1 MAVPNDREKAGVGF
15 SPHRPSSG
23 LQPRAAT
30 PPIDDMLAGMAGEL
44 FVSESLVIR
53 LGTHAQQPVH
63 WLVWSAQEQEIIA
76 SGILASADALGEL
89 QARAGGRPVV
99 TLVPGSDLIFRR
111 VSLPGKYS
119 RQSAAALP
127 YLLEEQIASDVDE
140 LHLVVLAHQGRD
152 VDLMAV
158 DKEKMQTWL
167 GWLQQAGLKTL
178 QLLPDVLALPLAAE
192 GWSALQLGE
201 EWLVRQGPH
210 QGIVAEESLL
220 AMLLAAQPEPVIL
233 NSHTP
238 IPAMAAGNW
247 RGADPELPMLLLAKG
262 ALTSQANLLQGLYR
276 PQTEY
281 ARYWLQ
287 WRKVAVLAGILLL
300 VTLVQRGV
308 HLHQLAEQDK
318 ALKAEIRQ
326 VYTRIFPGETR
337 IVNVRSQ
344 MTQHLKNL
352 GQAPQ
357 DGVLLLLTELAPV
370 FAEVP
375 GLKPEV
381 MRFDAAR
388 GELRLQVT
396 APGFTEIERFRE
408 LAGKRFEVQQ
418 GEVRSTEGKV
428 EGALVL
434 KGRSS

>member
-1 MAVPNDREKAGVGF
+1 M
-15 SPHRPSSG
+15 
-23 LQPRAAT
+23 
-30 PPIDDMLAGMAGEL
+30 
-44 FVSESLVIR
+44 SESLVIR
-53 LGTHAQQPVH
+53 LGTNAQQPVE
-63 WLVWSAQEQEIIA
+63 WLVWSAKEEEIIA
-76 SGILASADALGEL
+76 SGTLASAHALGEL
-89 QARAGGRPVV
+89 RERAGGRPVV

-119 RQSAAALP
+119 RQAAAALP

-140 LHLVVLAHQGRD
+140 LHLVVLGHEGHD

-167 GWLQQAGLKTL
+167 GWLEAVGLKSQ
-178 QLLPDVLALPLAAE
+178 QLLPDVLALPQAAD
-192 GWSALQLGE
+192 GWSALQLGK
-201 EWLVRQGPH
+201 EWLLRQGPC
-210 QGIVAEESLL
+210 QGIVADEPLL
-220 AMLLAAQPEPVIL
+220 AMLLAVEAEPVTIH
-233 NSHTP
+233 SHTP
-238 IPAMAAGNW
+238 VPPIPTTNW
-247 RGADPELPMLLLAKG
+247 QAADPELPMLLLAKG
-262 ALTSQANLLQGLYR
+262 ALNCQANLLQGPYR

-281 ARYWLQ
+281 SRYWLQ
-287 WRKVAVLAGILLL
+287 WRKVAVVAGLLLL
-300 VTLVQRGV
+300 VALTQRGV
-308 HLHQLAEQDK
+308 HLYQLAEQDK

-344 MTQHLKNL
+344 MAQHLKLL
-352 GQAPQ
+352 GQTPQ
-357 DGVLLLLTELAPV
+357 DGVLLLLTELAPT

-375 GLKPEV
+375 GLKPQV
-381 MRFDAAR
+381 LRFDAAR

-434 KGRSS
+434 KGKSS

>member
-1 MAVPNDREKAGVGF
+1 M
-15 SPHRPSSG
+15 
-23 LQPRAAT
+23 
-30 PPIDDMLAGMAGEL
+30 
-44 FVSESLVIR
+44 SESLVIR
-53 LGTHAQQPVH
+53 LGTNAQQPVE
-63 WLVWSAQEQEIIA
+63 WLVWSAKEEEIIA
-76 SGILASADALGEL
+76 SGTLASAHALGEL
-89 QARAGGRPVV
+89 RERAGGRPVV

-119 RQSAAALP
+119 RQAAAALP

-140 LHLVVLAHQGRD
+140 LHLVVLAHEGHD

-167 GWLQQAGLKTL
+167 GWLEAAGLKSQ
-178 QLLPDVLALPLAAE
+178 QLLPDVLALPQAAD
-192 GWSALQLGE
+192 GWSALQLGK
-201 EWLVRQGPH
+201 EWLLRQGPC
-210 QGIVAEESLL
+210 QGIVADEPLL
-220 AMLLAAQPEPVIL
+220 AMLLAVEAEPVTIH
-233 NSHTP
+233 SHTP
-238 IPAMAAGNW
+238 VPPIPTANW
-247 RGADPELPMLLLAKG
+247 QAADPELPMLLLAKG
-262 ALTSQANLLQGLYR
+262 ALNCQANLLQGPYR

-281 ARYWLQ
+281 SRYWLQ
-287 WRKVAVLAGILLL
+287 WRKVAVVAGLLLL
-300 VTLVQRGV
+300 VALTQRGV
-308 HLHQLAEQDK
+308 HLYQLAEQDK
-318 ALKAEIRQ
+318 VLKAEIRQ

-344 MTQHLKNL
+344 MAQHLKLL
-352 GQAPQ
+352 GQTPQ
-357 DGVLLLLTELAPV
+357 DGVLLLLTELAPT

-375 GLKPEV
+375 GLKPQV
-381 MRFDAAR
+381 LRFDAAR

-434 KGRSS
+434 KGKSS

>member
-1 MAVPNDREKAGVGF
+1 M
-15 SPHRPSSG
+15 
-23 LQPRAAT
+23 
-30 PPIDDMLAGMAGEL
+30 
-44 FVSESLVIR
+44 SESLVIR
-53 LGTHAQQPVH
+53 LGTNAQQPVE
-63 WLVWSAQEQEIIA
+63 WLVWSAKEEEIIA
-76 SGILASADALGEL
+76 SGTLASAHALGEL
-89 QARAGGRPVV
+89 RERAGGRPVV

-119 RQSAAALP
+119 RQAAAALP

-140 LHLVVLAHQGRD
+140 LHLVVLGHEGHD

-167 GWLQQAGLKTL
+167 GWLEAAGLKSQ
-178 QLLPDVLALPLAAE
+178 QLLPDVLALPQAAD
-192 GWSALQLGE
+192 GWSALQLGK
-201 EWLVRQGPH
+201 EWLLRQGPC
-210 QGIVAEESLL
+210 QGIVADEPLL
-220 AMLLAAQPEPVIL
+220 AMLLEVEAEPVTIH
-233 NSHTP
+233 SHTSVPP
-238 IPAMAAGNW
+238 IPTANW
-247 RGADPELPMLLLAKG
+247 QAADPELPMLLLAKG
-262 ALTSQANLLQGLYR
+262 ALNCQANLLQGPYR

-281 ARYWLQ
+281 SRYWLQ
-287 WRKVAVLAGILLL
+287 WRKVAVVAGLLLL
-300 VTLVQRGV
+300 VALTQRGV
-308 HLHQLAEQDK
+308 HLYQLAEQDK

-344 MTQHLKNL
+344 MAQHLKLL
-352 GQAPQ
+352 GQTPQ
-357 DGVLLLLTELAPV
+357 DGVLLLLTELAPT

-375 GLKPEV
+375 GLKPQV
-381 MRFDAAR
+381 LRFDAAR

-434 KGRSS
+434 KGKSS

>member
-1 MAVPNDREKAGVGF
+1 
-15 SPHRPSSG
+15 
-23 LQPRAAT
+23 
-30 PPIDDMLAGMAGEL
+30 MAGETL
-44 FVSESLVIR
+44 VSESLVIR
-53 LGTHAQQPVH
+53 LGTNAQQPVH

-76 SGILASADALGEL
+76 SGILASAHALGEL
-89 QARAGGRPVV
+89 QERAGGRPVV

-111 VSLPGKYS
+111 VNLPGKYS

-127 YLLEEQIASDVDE
+127 YLLEEQIASDVDD
-140 LHLVVLAHQGRD
+140 LHLVVLGHQGRE

-158 DKEKMQTWL
+158 DKGKMHSWL
-167 GWLQQAGLKTL
+167 GWLEQAGLKTL
-178 QLLPDVLALPLAAE
+178 HLLPDVLALPLAAD

-201 EWLVRQGPH
+201 EWLVRQGPR

-220 AMLLAAQPEPVIL
+220 AMLLAAQTEPVTL
-233 NSHTP
+233 HCHTP

-247 RGADPELPMLLLAKG
+247 QGADPELPMLLLAKG
-262 ALTSQANLLQGLYR
+262 ALTCQANLLQGPYR

-281 ARYWLQ
+281 ARYWLH
-287 WRKVAVLAGILLL
+287 WRKVAVLAGVLLL
-300 VTLVQRGV
+300 VALVQRGV

-344 MTQHLKNL
+344 MTQHLQQL

-381 MRFDAAR
+381 LRFDAAR

>member
-1 MAVPNDREKAGVGF
+1 
-15 SPHRPSSG
+15 
-23 LQPRAAT
+23 
-30 PPIDDMLAGMAGEL
+30 MAGEI

-53 LGTHAQQPVH
+53 LGTNAQQPVE
-63 WLVWSAQEQEIIA
+63 WLVWSAKEEEIIA
-76 SGILASADALGEL
+76 SGTLASAHALGEL
-89 QARAGGRPVV
+89 RERAGGRPVV

-119 RQSAAALP
+119 RQAAAALP

-140 LHLVVLAHQGRD
+140 LHLVVLAHEGHD

-167 GWLQQAGLKTL
+167 GWLEAAGLKSQ
-178 QLLPDVLALPLAAE
+178 QLLPDVLALPQAAD
-192 GWSALQLGE
+192 GWSALQLGK
-201 EWLVRQGPH
+201 EWLLRQGPC
-210 QGIVAEESLL
+210 QGIVADEPLL
-220 AMLLAAQPEPVIL
+220 AMLLAVEAEPVTIH
-233 NSHTP
+233 SHTP
-238 IPAMAAGNW
+238 VPPIPTANW
-247 RGADPELPMLLLAKG
+247 QAADPELPMLLLAKG
-262 ALTSQANLLQGLYR
+262 ALNCQANLLQGPYR

-281 ARYWLQ
+281 SRYWLQ
-287 WRKVAVLAGILLL
+287 WRKVAVVAGLLLL
-300 VTLVQRGV
+300 VALTQRGV
-308 HLHQLAEQDK
+308 HLYQLAEQDK
-318 ALKAEIRQ
+318 VLKAEIRQ

-344 MTQHLKNL
+344 MAQHLKLL
-352 GQAPQ
+352 GQTPQ
-357 DGVLLLLTELAPV
+357 DGVLLLLTELAPT

-375 GLKPEV
+375 GLKPQV
-381 MRFDAAR
+381 LRFDAAR

-434 KGRSS
+434 KGKSS

>member
-1 MAVPNDREKAGVGF
+1 M
-15 SPHRPSSG
+15 
-23 LQPRAAT
+23 
-30 PPIDDMLAGMAGEL
+30 
-44 FVSESLVIR
+44 SESLVIR
-53 LGTHAQQPVH
+53 LGTNAQQPVE
-63 WLVWSAQEQEIIA
+63 WLVWSAKEEEIIA
-76 SGILASADALGEL
+76 SGTLASAHALGEL
-89 QARAGGRPVV
+89 RERAGGRPVV

-119 RQSAAALP
+119 RQAAAALP

-140 LHLVVLAHQGRD
+140 LHLVVLAHEGHD

-167 GWLQQAGLKTL
+167 GWLEAAGLKSQ
-178 QLLPDVLALPLAAE
+178 QLLPDVLALPQAAD
-192 GWSALQLGE
+192 GWSALQLGK
-201 EWLVRQGPH
+201 EWLLRQGPC
-210 QGIVAEESLL
+210 QGIVADEPLL
-220 AMLLAAQPEPVIL
+220 AMLLAVEAEPVTIH
-233 NSHTP
+233 SHTP
-238 IPAMAAGNW
+238 VPPIPNANW
-247 RGADPELPMLLLAKG
+247 QAADPELPMLLLAKG
-262 ALTSQANLLQGLYR
+262 ALNCQANLLQGPYR

-281 ARYWLQ
+281 SRYWLQ
-287 WRKVAVLAGILLL
+287 WRKVAVVAGLLLL
-300 VTLVQRGV
+300 VALTQRGV
-308 HLHQLAEQDK
+308 HLYQLAEQDK
-318 ALKAEIRQ
+318 VLKAEIRQ

-344 MTQHLKNL
+344 MAQHLKLL
-352 GQAPQ
+352 GQTPQ
-357 DGVLLLLTELAPV
+357 DGVLLLLTELAPT

-375 GLKPEV
+375 GLKPQV
-381 MRFDAAR
+381 LRFDAAR

-434 KGRSS
+434 KGKSS

>member
-1 MAVPNDREKAGVGF
+1 
-15 SPHRPSSG
+15 
-23 LQPRAAT
+23 
-30 PPIDDMLAGMAGEL
+30 
-44 FVSESLVIR
+44 VSESLVIR
-53 LGTHAQQPVH
+53 LGTNAQQPVE
-63 WLVWSAQEQEIIA
+63 WLVWSAKEEEIIA
-76 SGILASADALGEL
+76 SGTLASAHALGEL
-89 QARAGGRPVV
+89 RERAGSRPVV

-119 RQSAAALP
+119 RQAAAALP

-140 LHLVVLAHQGRD
+140 LHLVVLAHEGHD

-167 GWLQQAGLKTL
+167 GWLEAAGLKSQ
-178 QLLPDVLALPLAAE
+178 QLLPDVLALPQAAD
-192 GWSALQLGE
+192 GWSALQLGK
-201 EWLVRQGPH
+201 EWLLRQGPC
-210 QGIVAEESLL
+210 QGIVADEPLL
-220 AMLLAAQPEPVIL
+220 AMLLAVEAEPVTIH
-233 NSHTP
+233 SHTQVPP
-238 IPAMAAGNW
+238 IPNANWQAAE
-247 RGADPELPMLLLAKG
+247 PELPMLLLAKG
-262 ALTSQANLLQGLYR
+262 ALNCQANLLQGPYR

-281 ARYWLQ
+281 SRYWLQ
-287 WRKVAVLAGILLL
+287 WRKVAVVAGLLLL
-300 VTLVQRGV
+300 VALTQRGV
-308 HLHQLAEQDK
+308 HLYQLAEQDK
-318 ALKAEIRQ
+318 ALKTEIRQ

-344 MTQHLKNL
+344 MAQHLKLL
-352 GQAPQ
+352 GQTPQ
-357 DGVLLLLTELAPV
+357 DGVLLLLTELAPT

-375 GLKPEV
+375 GLKPQV
-381 MRFDAAR
+381 LRFDAAR

-434 KGRSS
+434 KGKSS

>member
-1 MAVPNDREKAGVGF
+1 M
-15 SPHRPSSG
+15 
-23 LQPRAAT
+23 
-30 PPIDDMLAGMAGEL
+30 
-44 FVSESLVIR
+44 SESLVIR
-53 LGTHAQQPVH
+53 LGTNAQQPVE
-63 WLVWSAQEQEIIA
+63 WLVWSAKEEEIIA
-76 SGILASADALGEL
+76 SGTLASAHALGEL
-89 QARAGGRPVV
+89 RERAGGRPVV

-119 RQSAAALP
+119 RQAAAALP

-140 LHLVVLAHQGRD
+140 LHLVVLGHEGHD

-167 GWLQQAGLKTL
+167 GWLEAAGLKSQ
-178 QLLPDVLALPLAAE
+178 QLLPDVLALPQAAD
-192 GWSALQLGE
+192 GWSALQLGK
-201 EWLVRQGPH
+201 EWLLRQGPC
-210 QGIVAEESLL
+210 QGIVADEPLL
-220 AMLLAAQPEPVIL
+220 AMLLAVEAEPVTIH
-233 NSHTP
+233 SHTP
-238 IPAMAAGNW
+238 VPPIPTANW
-247 RGADPELPMLLLAKG
+247 QVADPELPMLLLAKG
-262 ALTSQANLLQGLYR
+262 ALNCQANLLQGPYR

-281 ARYWLQ
+281 SRYWLQ
-287 WRKVAVLAGILLL
+287 WRKVAVVAGLLLL
-300 VTLVQRGV
+300 VALTQRGV
-308 HLHQLAEQDK
+308 HLYQLAEQDK

-344 MTQHLKNL
+344 MAQHLKLL
-352 GQAPQ
+352 GQTPQ
-357 DGVLLLLTELAPV
+357 DGVLLLLTELAPT

-375 GLKPEV
+375 GLKPQV
-381 MRFDAAR
+381 LRFDAAR

-408 LAGKRFEVQQ
+408 LAGKHFEVQQ

-434 KGRSS
+434 KGKSS

>member
-1 MAVPNDREKAGVGF
+1 M
-15 SPHRPSSG
+15 
-23 LQPRAAT
+23 
-30 PPIDDMLAGMAGEL
+30 
-44 FVSESLVIR
+44 SESLVIR
-53 LGTHAQQPVH
+53 LGTNAQQPVE
-63 WLVWSAQEQEIIA
+63 WLVWSAKEEEIIA
-76 SGILASADALGEL
+76 SGTLASAHALGEL
-89 QARAGGRPVV
+89 RERAGGRPVV

-119 RQSAAALP
+119 RQAAAALP

-140 LHLVVLAHQGRD
+140 LHLVVLGHEGHD

-167 GWLQQAGLKTL
+167 GWLEAAGLKSQ
-178 QLLPDVLALPLAAE
+178 QLLPDVLALPQAAD
-192 GWSALQLGE
+192 GWSALQLGK
-201 EWLVRQGPH
+201 EWLLRQGPC
-210 QGIVAEESLL
+210 QGIVADEPLL
-220 AMLLAAQPEPVIL
+220 AMLLAVEVEPVTIH
-233 NSHTP
+233 SHTP
-238 IPAMAAGNW
+238 VPPIPTANW
-247 RGADPELPMLLLAKG
+247 QAADPELPMLLLAKG
-262 ALTSQANLLQGLYR
+262 ALNCQANLLQGPYR

-281 ARYWLQ
+281 SRYWLQ
-287 WRKVAVLAGILLL
+287 WRKVAVVAGLLLL
-300 VTLVQRGV
+300 VALTQRGV
-308 HLHQLAEQDK
+308 HLYQLAEQDK

-344 MTQHLKNL
+344 MAQHLKLL
-352 GQAPQ
+352 GQTPQ
-357 DGVLLLLTELAPV
+357 DGVLLLLTELAPT

-375 GLKPEV
+375 GLKPQV
-381 MRFDAAR
+381 LRFDAAR

-434 KGRSS
+434 KGKSS

>member
-1 MAVPNDREKAGVGF
+1 M
-15 SPHRPSSG
+15 
-23 LQPRAAT
+23 
-30 PPIDDMLAGMAGEL
+30 
-44 FVSESLVIR
+44 SESLVIR
-53 LGTHAQQPVH
+53 LGTNAQQPVE
-63 WLVWSAQEQEIIA
+63 WLVWSAKEEEIIA
-76 SGILASADALGEL
+76 SGTLASAHALGEL
-89 QARAGGRPVV
+89 RERAGGRPVV

-119 RQSAAALP
+119 RQAAAALP

-140 LHLVVLAHQGRD
+140 LHLVVLGHEGHD

-167 GWLQQAGLKTL
+167 GWLEAAGLKSQ
-178 QLLPDVLALPLAAE
+178 QLLPDVLALPQAAD
-192 GWSALQLGE
+192 GWSALQLGK
-201 EWLVRQGPH
+201 EWLLRQGPC
-210 QGIVAEESLL
+210 QGIVADEPLL
-220 AMLLAAQPEPVIL
+220 AMLLAVEAEPVTIH
-233 NSHTP
+233 SHTP
-238 IPAMAAGNW
+238 VPPIQNANWQAAE
-247 RGADPELPMLLLAKG
+247 PELPMLLLAKG
-262 ALTSQANLLQGLYR
+262 ALNCQANLLQGPYR

-281 ARYWLQ
+281 SRYWLQ
-287 WRKVAVLAGILLL
+287 WRKVVVVAGLLL
-300 VTLVQRGV
+300 LAALTQRGV
-308 HLHQLAEQDK
+308 HLYQLAEQDK

-344 MTQHLKNL
+344 MAQHLKLL
-352 GQAPQ
+352 GQTPQ
-357 DGVLLLLTELAPV
+357 DGVLLLLTELAPT

-375 GLKPEV
+375 GLKPQV
-381 MRFDAAR
+381 LRFDAAR

-434 KGRSS
+434 KGKSS

>member
-1 MAVPNDREKAGVGF
+1 M
-15 SPHRPSSG
+15 
-23 LQPRAAT
+23 
-30 PPIDDMLAGMAGEL
+30 
-44 FVSESLVIR
+44 SESLVIR
-53 LGTHAQQPVH
+53 LGTNAQQPVE
-63 WLVWSAQEQEIIA
+63 WLVWSAKEEEIIA
-76 SGILASADALGEL
+76 SGTLASAHALGEL
-89 QARAGGRPVV
+89 RERAGGRPVV
-99 TLVPGSDLIFRR
+99 TLVPGSNLIFRR

-140 LHLVVLAHQGRD
+140 LHLVVLAHEGHD

-167 GWLQQAGLKTL
+167 GWLEAAGLKSQ
-178 QLLPDVLALPLAAE
+178 QLLPDVLALPQAAD
-192 GWSALQLGE
+192 GWSALQLGK
-201 EWLVRQGPH
+201 EWLLRQGPC
-210 QGIVAEESLL
+210 QGIVADEPLL
-220 AMLLAAQPEPVIL
+220 AMLLAVEAEPVTIH
-233 NSHTP
+233 SHTP
-238 IPAMAAGNW
+238 VPPIPNANW
-247 RGADPELPMLLLAKG
+247 QAADPELPMLLLAKG
-262 ALTSQANLLQGLYR
+262 ALNCQANLLQGPYR

-281 ARYWLQ
+281 SRYWLQ
-287 WRKVAVLAGILLL
+287 WRKVAVVAGLLLL
-300 VTLVQRGV
+300 VALTQRGV
-308 HLHQLAEQDK
+308 HLYQLAEQDK

-344 MTQHLKNL
+344 MAQHLKLL
-352 GQAPQ
+352 GQTPQ
-357 DGVLLLLTELAPV
+357 DGVLLLLTELAPT

-375 GLKPEV
+375 GLKPQV
-381 MRFDAAR
+381 LRFDAAR

-434 KGRSS
+434 KGKSS

>member
-1 MAVPNDREKAGVGF
+1 M
-15 SPHRPSSG
+15 
-23 LQPRAAT
+23 
-30 PPIDDMLAGMAGEL
+30 
-44 FVSESLVIR
+44 
-53 LGTHAQQPVH
+53 
-63 WLVWSAQEQEIIA
+63 
-76 SGILASADALGEL
+76 
-89 QARAGGRPVV
+89 

-111 VSLPGKYS
+111 VNLPGKYS

-127 YLLEEQIASDVDE
+127 YLLEEQIASDVDD
-140 LHLVVLAHQGRD
+140 LHLVVLGHQGRE

-158 DKEKMQTWL
+158 DKGKMHSWL
-167 GWLQQAGLKTL
+167 GWLEQAGLKTL
-178 QLLPDVLALPLAAE
+178 HLLPDVLALPLAAD

-201 EWLVRQGPH
+201 EWLVRQGPR

-220 AMLLAAQPEPVIL
+220 AMLLAAQTEPVTL
-233 NSHTP
+233 HCHTP

-247 RGADPELPMLLLAKG
+247 QGADPELPMLLLAKG
-262 ALTSQANLLQGLYR
+262 ALTCQANLLQGPYR

-287 WRKVAVLAGILLL
+287 WRKVAVLAGVLLL
-300 VTLVQRGV
+300 VALVQRGV
-308 HLHQLAEQDK
+308 HLHQLTEQDK

-344 MTQHLKNL
+344 MTQHLQQL

-381 MRFDAAR
+381 LRFDAAR

>member
-1 MAVPNDREKAGVGF
+1 M
-15 SPHRPSSG
+15 
-23 LQPRAAT
+23 
-30 PPIDDMLAGMAGEL
+30 
-44 FVSESLVIR
+44 SESLVIR
-53 LGTHAQQPVH
+53 LGTNAQQPVE
-63 WLVWSAQEQEIIA
+63 WLVWSAKEEEIIA
-76 SGILASADALGEL
+76 SGTLASAHALGEL
-89 QARAGGRPVV
+89 RERAGGRPVV

-119 RQSAAALP
+119 RQAAAALP

-140 LHLVVLAHQGRD
+140 LHLVVLAHEGHD

-167 GWLQQAGLKTL
+167 GWLEAAGLKSQ
-178 QLLPDVLALPLAAE
+178 QLLPDVLALPQAAN
-192 GWSALQLGE
+192 GWSALQLGK
-201 EWLVRQGPH
+201 EWLLRQGPC
-210 QGIVAEESLL
+210 QGIVADEPLL
-220 AMLLAAQPEPVIL
+220 AMLLAVEAEPVTIH
-233 NSHTP
+233 SHTP
-238 IPAMAAGNW
+238 VPPIPTANW
-247 RGADPELPMLLLAKG
+247 QAADPELPMLLLAKG
-262 ALTSQANLLQGLYR
+262 ALNCQANLLQGPYR

-281 ARYWLQ
+281 SRYWLQ
-287 WRKVAVLAGILLL
+287 WRKVAVVAGLLL
-300 VTLVQRGV
+300 LAALTQRGV
-308 HLHQLAEQDK
+308 HLYQLAEQDK

-344 MTQHLKNL
+344 MAQHLKLL
-352 GQAPQ
+352 GQTPQ
-357 DGVLLLLTELAPV
+357 DGVLLLLTELAPT

-375 GLKPEV
+375 GLKPQV
-381 MRFDAAR
+381 LRFDAAR

-434 KGRSS
+434 KGKSS

>member
-1 MAVPNDREKAGVGF
+1 M
-15 SPHRPSSG
+15 
-23 LQPRAAT
+23 
-30 PPIDDMLAGMAGEL
+30 
-44 FVSESLVIR
+44 SESLVIR
-53 LGTHAQQPVH
+53 LGTNAQQPVE
-63 WLVWSAQEQEIIA
+63 WLVWSTKEEEIIA
-76 SGILASADALGEL
+76 SGTLASAHALGEL
-89 QARAGGRPVV
+89 RERAGGRPVV

-119 RQSAAALP
+119 RQAAAALP

-140 LHLVVLAHQGRD
+140 LHLVVLGHEGHD

-167 GWLQQAGLKTL
+167 GWLEAAGLKSQ
-178 QLLPDVLALPLAAE
+178 QLLPDVLALPQAAD
-192 GWSALQLGE
+192 GWSALQLGK
-201 EWLVRQGPH
+201 EWLLRQGPC
-210 QGIVAEESLL
+210 QGIVADEPLL
-220 AMLLAAQPEPVIL
+220 AMLLAVEAEPVTIH
-233 NSHTP
+233 SHTP
-238 IPAMAAGNW
+238 VPPIPNANW
-247 RGADPELPMLLLAKG
+247 QAADPELPMLLLAKG
-262 ALTSQANLLQGLYR
+262 ALNCQANLLQGPYR

-281 ARYWLQ
+281 SRYWLQ
-287 WRKVAVLAGILLL
+287 WRKVAVVAGLLLL
-300 VTLVQRGV
+300 VALTQRGV
-308 HLHQLAEQDK
+308 HLYQLAEQDK

-344 MTQHLKNL
+344 MAQHLKLL
-352 GQAPQ
+352 GQTPQ
-357 DGVLLLLTELAPV
+357 DGVLLLLTELAPT

-375 GLKPEV
+375 GLKPQV
-381 MRFDAAR
+381 LRFDAAR

-434 KGRSS
+434 KGKSS

>member
-1 MAVPNDREKAGVGF
+1 M
-15 SPHRPSSG
+15 
-23 LQPRAAT
+23 
-30 PPIDDMLAGMAGEL
+30 
-44 FVSESLVIR
+44 SESLVIR
-53 LGTHAQQPVH
+53 LGTNAQQPVE
-63 WLVWSAQEQEIIA
+63 WLVWSAKEEEIIA
-76 SGILASADALGEL
+76 SGTLASAHALGEL
-89 QARAGGRPVV
+89 RERAGGRPVV

-119 RQSAAALP
+119 RQAAAALP

-140 LHLVVLAHQGRD
+140 LHLVVLAHEGHD

-167 GWLQQAGLKTL
+167 GWLEAAGLKSQ
-178 QLLPDVLALPLAAE
+178 QLLPDVLALPQAADC
-192 GWSALQLGE
+192 WSALQLGK
-201 EWLVRQGPH
+201 EWLLRQGPC
-210 QGIVAEESLL
+210 QGIVADEPLL
-220 AMLLAAQPEPVIL
+220 AMLLAVEAEPVTIH
-233 NSHTP
+233 SHTP
-238 IPAMAAGNW
+238 VPPIPTANW
-247 RGADPELPMLLLAKG
+247 QAADPELPMLLLAKG
-262 ALTSQANLLQGLYR
+262 ALNCQANLLQGPYR

-281 ARYWLQ
+281 SRYWLQ
-287 WRKVAVLAGILLL
+287 WRKVAVVAGLLLL
-300 VTLVQRGV
+300 VALTQRGV
-308 HLHQLAEQDK
+308 HLYQLAEQDK

-344 MTQHLKNL
+344 MAQHLKLL
-352 GQAPQ
+352 GQTPQ
-357 DGVLLLLTELAPV
+357 DGVLLLLTELAPT

-375 GLKPEV
+375 GLKPQV
-381 MRFDAAR
+381 LRFDAAR

-434 KGRSS
+434 KGKSS

>member
-1 MAVPNDREKAGVGF
+1 M
-15 SPHRPSSG
+15 
-23 LQPRAAT
+23 
-30 PPIDDMLAGMAGEL
+30 
-44 FVSESLVIR
+44 SESLVIR
-53 LGTHAQQPVH
+53 LGTNAQQPVE
-63 WLVWSAQEQEIIA
+63 WLVWSAKEEEIIA
-76 SGILASADALGEL
+76 SGTLASAHALGEL
-89 QARAGGRPVV
+89 RERAGGRPVV

-119 RQSAAALP
+119 RQAAAALP

-140 LHLVVLAHQGRD
+140 LHLVVLAHEGHD

-167 GWLQQAGLKTL
+167 GWLEAAGLKSQ
-178 QLLPDVLALPLAAE
+178 QLLPDVLALPQAAD
-192 GWSALQLGE
+192 GWSALQLGK
-201 EWLVRQGPH
+201 EWLLRQGPC
-210 QGIVAEESLL
+210 QGIVADEPLL
-220 AMLLAAQPEPVIL
+220 AMLLAVEAEPVTIH
-233 NSHTP
+233 SHTQVPP
-238 IPAMAAGNW
+238 IPTANW
-247 RGADPELPMLLLAKG
+247 QAADPELPMLLLAKG
-262 ALTSQANLLQGLYR
+262 ALNCQANLLQGPYR

-281 ARYWLQ
+281 SRYWLQ
-287 WRKVAVLAGILLL
+287 WRKVAVVAGLLLL
-300 VTLVQRGV
+300 VALTQRGV
-308 HLHQLAEQDK
+308 HLYQLAEQDK

-344 MTQHLKNL
+344 MAQHLKLL
-352 GQAPQ
+352 GQTPQ
-357 DGVLLLLTELAPV
+357 DGVLLLLTELAPT

-375 GLKPEV
+375 GLKPQV
-381 MRFDAAR
+381 LRFDAAR

-434 KGRSS
+434 KGKSS

>member
-1 MAVPNDREKAGVGF
+1 
-15 SPHRPSSG
+15 
-23 LQPRAAT
+23 
-30 PPIDDMLAGMAGEL
+30 
-44 FVSESLVIR
+44 VSESLVIR

-220 AMLLAAQPEPVIL
+220 AMLLAAQSEPVIL

-262 ALTSQANLLQGLYR
+262 ALTSQANLLQGPYR

-300 VTLVQRGV
+300 VTLVQR
-308 HLHQLAEQDK
+308 
-318 ALKAEIRQ
+318 LKAEIRQ

>member
-1 MAVPNDREKAGVGF
+1 M
-15 SPHRPSSG
+15 
-23 LQPRAAT
+23 
-30 PPIDDMLAGMAGEL
+30 
-44 FVSESLVIR
+44 SESLVIR
-53 LGTHAQQPVH
+53 LGTNAQQPVE
-63 WLVWSAQEQEIIA
+63 WLVWSAKEEEIIA
-76 SGILASADALGEL
+76 SGTLASAHALGEL
-89 QARAGGRPVV
+89 RERAGGRPVV

-119 RQSAAALP
+119 RQAAAALP

-140 LHLVVLAHQGRD
+140 LHLVVLAHEGHD

-167 GWLQQAGLKTL
+167 GWLEAAGLKSQ
-178 QLLPDVLALPLAAE
+178 QLLPDVLALPPAAD
-192 GWSALQLGE
+192 GWSALQLGK
-201 EWLVRQGPH
+201 EWLLRQGPC
-210 QGIVAEESLL
+210 QGIVADESLL
-220 AMLLAAQPEPVIL
+220 AMLLAVEAEPVTIH
-233 NSHTP
+233 SHTQVPP
-238 IPAMAAGNW
+238 IPNANW
-247 RGADPELPMLLLAKG
+247 QAADPELPMLLLAKG
-262 ALTSQANLLQGLYR
+262 ALNCQANLLQGPYR

-281 ARYWLQ
+281 SRYWLQ
-287 WRKVAVLAGILLL
+287 WRKVAVVAGLLLL
-300 VTLVQRGV
+300 VALTQRGV
-308 HLHQLAEQDK
+308 HLYQLAEQDK

-344 MTQHLKNL
+344 MAQHLKLL
-352 GQAPQ
+352 GQTPQ
-357 DGVLLLLTELAPV
+357 DGVLLLLTELAPT

-375 GLKPEV
+375 GLKPQV
-381 MRFDAAR
+381 LRFDAAR

-434 KGRSS
+434 KGKSS

>member
-1 MAVPNDREKAGVGF
+1 M
-15 SPHRPSSG
+15 
-23 LQPRAAT
+23 
-30 PPIDDMLAGMAGEL
+30 
-44 FVSESLVIR
+44 SESLVIR
-53 LGTHAQQPVH
+53 LGTNAQQPVE
-63 WLVWSAQEQEIIA
+63 WLVWSAKEEEIIA
-76 SGILASADALGEL
+76 SGTLASAHALGEL
-89 QARAGGRPVV
+89 RERAGGRPVV

-119 RQSAAALP
+119 RQAAAALP

-140 LHLVVLAHQGRD
+140 LHLVVLAHEGHD

-167 GWLQQAGLKTL
+167 GWLEAAGLKSQ
-178 QLLPDVLALPLAAE
+178 QLLPDVLALPQAAD
-192 GWSALQLGE
+192 GWSALQLGK
-201 EWLVRQGPH
+201 EWLLRQGPC
-210 QGIVAEESLL
+210 QGIVADEPLL
-220 AMLLAAQPEPVIL
+220 AMLLAVEAEPVTIH
-233 NSHTP
+233 SHTP
-238 IPAMAAGNW
+238 VPPIPTANW
-247 RGADPELPMLLLAKG
+247 QAADPELPMLLLAKG
-262 ALTSQANLLQGLYR
+262 ALNCQANLLQGPYR

-281 ARYWLQ
+281 SRYWLQ
-287 WRKVAVLAGILLL
+287 WRKVAVVAGLLLL
-300 VTLVQRGV
+300 VALTQRGV
-308 HLHQLAEQDK
+308 HLYQLAEQDK

-326 VYTRIFPGETR
+326 VYTRILPGETR

-344 MTQHLKNL
+344 MAQHLKLL
-352 GQAPQ
+352 GQTPQ
-357 DGVLLLLTELAPV
+357 DGVLLLLTELAPT

-375 GLKPEV
+375 GLKPQV
-381 MRFDAAR
+381 LRFDAAR

-434 KGRSS
+434 KGKSS

>member
-1 MAVPNDREKAGVGF
+1 M
-15 SPHRPSSG
+15 
-23 LQPRAAT
+23 
-30 PPIDDMLAGMAGEL
+30 
-44 FVSESLVIR
+44 SESLVIR
-53 LGTHAQQPVH
+53 LGTNAQQPVE
-63 WLVWSAQEQEIIA
+63 WLVWSAKEEEIIA
-76 SGILASADALGEL
+76 SGTLASAHALGEL
-89 QARAGGRPVV
+89 RERAGGRPVV
-99 TLVPGSDLIFRR
+99 ILVPGSDLIFRR

-119 RQSAAALP
+119 RQAAAALP

-140 LHLVVLAHQGRD
+140 LHLVVLGHEGHD

-167 GWLQQAGLKTL
+167 GWLEAAGLKSQ
-178 QLLPDVLALPLAAE
+178 QLLPDVLALPQAAD
-192 GWSALQLGE
+192 GWSALQLGK
-201 EWLVRQGPH
+201 EWLLRQGPC
-210 QGIVAEESLL
+210 QGIVADEPLL
-220 AMLLAAQPEPVIL
+220 AMLLAVEAEPVTIH
-233 NSHTP
+233 SHTP
-238 IPAMAAGNW
+238 VPPIPTANW
-247 RGADPELPMLLLAKG
+247 QAADPELPMLLLAKG
-262 ALTSQANLLQGLYR
+262 ALNCQANLLQGPYR

-281 ARYWLQ
+281 SRYWLQ
-287 WRKVAVLAGILLL
+287 WRKVAVVAGLLLL
-300 VTLVQRGV
+300 VALTQRGV
-308 HLHQLAEQDK
+308 HLYQLAEQDK

-344 MTQHLKNL
+344 MAQHLKLL
-352 GQAPQ
+352 GQTPQ
-357 DGVLLLLTELAPV
+357 DGVLLLLTELAPT

-375 GLKPEV
+375 GLKPQV
-381 MRFDAAR
+381 LRFDAAR

-434 KGRSS
+434 KGKSS

>member
-1 MAVPNDREKAGVGF
+1 M
-15 SPHRPSSG
+15 
-23 LQPRAAT
+23 
-30 PPIDDMLAGMAGEL
+30 
-44 FVSESLVIR
+44 SESLVIR
-53 LGTHAQQPVH
+53 LGTNAQQPVE
-63 WLVWSAQEQEIIA
+63 WLVWSAKEEEIIA
-76 SGILASADALGEL
+76 SGTLASAHALGEL
-89 QARAGGRPVV
+89 RERAGGRPVV

-119 RQSAAALP
+119 RQAAAALP

-140 LHLVVLAHQGRD
+140 LHLVVLGHEGHD

-167 GWLQQAGLKTL
+167 GWLEAAGLKSQ
-178 QLLPDVLALPLAAE
+178 QLLPDVLALPQAAD
-192 GWSALQLGE
+192 GWSALQLGK
-201 EWLVRQGPH
+201 EWLLRQGPC
-210 QGIVAEESLL
+210 QGIVADEPLL
-220 AMLLAAQPEPVIL
+220 AMLLAVEAEPVTIH
-233 NSHTP
+233 SHTP
-238 IPAMAAGNW
+238 VPPILTANW
-247 RGADPELPMLLLAKG
+247 QAADPELPMLLLAKG
-262 ALTSQANLLQGLYR
+262 ALNCQANLLQGPYR

-281 ARYWLQ
+281 SRYWLQ
-287 WRKVAVLAGILLL
+287 WRKVAVVAGLLLL
-300 VTLVQRGV
+300 VALTQRGV
-308 HLHQLAEQDK
+308 HLYQLAEQDK

-344 MTQHLKNL
+344 MAQHLKLL
-352 GQAPQ
+352 GQTPQ
-357 DGVLLLLTELAPV
+357 DGVLLLLTELAPT

-375 GLKPEV
+375 GLKPQV
-381 MRFDAAR
+381 LRFDAAR

-434 KGRSS
+434 KGKSS

>member
-1 MAVPNDREKAGVGF
+1 
-15 SPHRPSSG
+15 
-23 LQPRAAT
+23 
-30 PPIDDMLAGMAGEL
+30 
-44 FVSESLVIR
+44 VSESLVIR
-53 LGTHAQQPVH
+53 LGTNAQQPVH
-63 WLVWSAQEQEIIA
+63 WLVWSTQEQEIIA
-76 SGILASADALGEL
+76 SGILASAHALGEL
-89 QARAGGRPVV
+89 QERAGGRPVV

-119 RQSAAALP
+119 RQAAAALP

-140 LHLVVLAHQGRD
+140 LHLVVLAHQGND

-158 DKEKMQTWL
+158 DKAKMQEWL
-167 GWLQQAGLKTL
+167 AWLQQAGLKTL
-178 QLLPDVLALPLAAE
+178 QLLPDVLALPPATE
-192 GWSALQLGE
+192 GWSALQLGA
-201 EWLVRQGPH
+201 EWLIRQGPV
-210 QGIVAEESLL
+210 QGIVADEPLL
-220 AMLLAAQPEPVIL
+220 AMLLAAQPEPVTL
-233 NSHTP
+233 YSHTP

-262 ALTSQANLLQGLYR
+262 ALACQANLLQGPYR

-287 WRKVAVLAGILLL
+287 WRKVAV
-300 VTLVQRGV
+300 
-308 HLHQLAEQDK
+308 QDK

-344 MTQHLKNL
+344 MAQHLKSL
-352 GQAPQ
+352 GQTPQ
-357 DGVLLLLTELAPV
+357 DGILLLLTELAPV

-381 MRFDAAR
+381 LRFDAGR

-434 KGRSS
+434 KGKSS

>member
-1 MAVPNDREKAGVGF
+1 
-15 SPHRPSSG
+15 
-23 LQPRAAT
+23 
-30 PPIDDMLAGMAGEL
+30 MAGEI

-53 LGTHAQQPVH
+53 LGTNAQQPVE
-63 WLVWSAQEQEIIA
+63 WLVWSPKEEEIIA
-76 SGILASADALGEL
+76 SGTLASAHALGEL
-89 QARAGGRPVV
+89 RERAGGRPVV

-119 RQSAAALP
+119 RQAAAALP

-140 LHLVVLAHQGRD
+140 LHLVVLAHEGHD

-167 GWLQQAGLKTL
+167 GWLEAAGLKSQ
-178 QLLPDVLALPLAAE
+178 QLLPDVLALPQAAD
-192 GWSALQLGE
+192 GWSALQLGK
-201 EWLVRQGPH
+201 EWLLRQGPC
-210 QGIVAEESLL
+210 QGIVADEPLL
-220 AMLLAAQPEPVIL
+220 AMLLAVEAEPVTIH
-233 NSHTP
+233 SHTP
-238 IPAMAAGNW
+238 VPPIPTANW
-247 RGADPELPMLLLAKG
+247 QAADPELPMLLLAKG
-262 ALTSQANLLQGLYR
+262 ALNCQANLLQGPYR

-281 ARYWLQ
+281 SRYWLQ
-287 WRKVAVLAGILLL
+287 WRKVAVVAGLLLL
-300 VTLVQRGV
+300 VALTQRGV
-308 HLHQLAEQDK
+308 HLYRLAEQDK

-344 MTQHLKNL
+344 MAQHLKLL
-352 GQAPQ
+352 GQTPQ
-357 DGVLLLLTELAPV
+357 DGVLLLLTELAPT

-375 GLKPEV
+375 GLKPQV
-381 MRFDAAR
+381 LRFDAAR

-434 KGRSS
+434 KGKSS

>member
-1 MAVPNDREKAGVGF
+1 
-15 SPHRPSSG
+15 
-23 LQPRAAT
+23 
-30 PPIDDMLAGMAGEL
+30 MAGEI

-53 LGTHAQQPVH
+53 LGTNAQQPVE
-63 WLVWSAQEQEIIA
+63 WLVWSAKEEEIIA
-76 SGILASADALGEL
+76 SGTLASAHALGEL
-89 QARAGGRPVV
+89 RERAGGRPVV

-119 RQSAAALP
+119 RQAAAALP

-140 LHLVVLAHQGRD
+140 LHLVVLGHEGHD

-167 GWLQQAGLKTL
+167 GWLEAAGLKSQ
-178 QLLPDVLALPLAAE
+178 QLLPDVLALPQAAD
-192 GWSALQLGE
+192 GWSALQLGK
-201 EWLVRQGPH
+201 EWLLRQGPC
-210 QGIVAEESLL
+210 QGIVADEPLL
-220 AMLLAAQPEPVIL
+220 AMLLAVEVEPVTIH
-233 NSHTP
+233 SHTP
-238 IPAMAAGNW
+238 VPPIPTANW
-247 RGADPELPMLLLAKG
+247 QAADPELPMLLLAKG
-262 ALTSQANLLQGLYR
+262 ALNCQANLLQGPYR

-281 ARYWLQ
+281 SRYWLQ
-287 WRKVAVLAGILLL
+287 WRKVAVVAGLLLL
-300 VTLVQRGV
+300 VALTQRGV
-308 HLHQLAEQDK
+308 HLYQLAEQDK

-344 MTQHLKNL
+344 MAQHLKLL
-352 GQAPQ
+352 GQTPQ
-357 DGVLLLLTELAPV
+357 DGVLLLLTELAPT

-375 GLKPEV
+375 GLKPQV
-381 MRFDAAR
+381 LRFDAAR

-434 KGRSS
+434 KGKSS

>member
-1 MAVPNDREKAGVGF
+1 M
-15 SPHRPSSG
+15 
-23 LQPRAAT
+23 
-30 PPIDDMLAGMAGEL
+30 
-44 FVSESLVIR
+44 SESLVIR
-53 LGTHAQQPVH
+53 LGTNAQQPVE
-63 WLVWSAQEQEIIA
+63 WLVWSAKEEEIIA
-76 SGILASADALGEL
+76 SGTLASAHALGEL
-89 QARAGGRPVV
+89 RERAGGRPVV

-119 RQSAAALP
+119 RQAAAALP

-140 LHLVVLAHQGRD
+140 LHLVVLAHEGHD

-158 DKEKMQTWL
+158 DKKKMQTWL
-167 GWLQQAGLKTL
+167 GWLEAAGLKSQ
-178 QLLPDVLALPLAAE
+178 QLLPDVLALPQAAD
-192 GWSALQLGE
+192 GWSALQLGK
-201 EWLVRQGPH
+201 EWLLRQGPC
-210 QGIVAEESLL
+210 QGIVADEPLL
-220 AMLLAAQPEPVIL
+220 AMLLAVEAEPVTIH
-233 NSHTP
+233 SHTP
-238 IPAMAAGNW
+238 VPPIPTANW
-247 RGADPELPMLLLAKG
+247 QAADPELPMLLLAKG
-262 ALTSQANLLQGLYR
+262 ALNCQANLLQGPYR

-281 ARYWLQ
+281 SRYWLQ
-287 WRKVAVLAGILLL
+287 WRKVAVVAGLLLL
-300 VTLVQRGV
+300 VALTQRGV
-308 HLHQLAEQDK
+308 HLYQLAEQDK

-344 MTQHLKNL
+344 MAQHLKLL
-352 GQAPQ
+352 GQTPQ
-357 DGVLLLLTELAPV
+357 DGVLLLLTELAPT

-375 GLKPEV
+375 GLKPQV
-381 MRFDAAR
+381 LRFDAAR

-434 KGRSS
+434 KGKSS

>member
-1 MAVPNDREKAGVGF
+1 M
-15 SPHRPSSG
+15 
-23 LQPRAAT
+23 
-30 PPIDDMLAGMAGEL
+30 
-44 FVSESLVIR
+44 SESLVIR
-53 LGTHAQQPVH
+53 LGTNAQQPVE
-63 WLVWSAQEQEIIA
+63 WLVWSAKEEEIIA
-76 SGILASADALGEL
+76 SGTLASAHALGEL
-89 QARAGGRPVV
+89 RERAGGRPVV

-119 RQSAAALP
+119 RQAAAALP

-140 LHLVVLAHQGRD
+140 LHLVVLAHEGRD

-167 GWLQQAGLKTL
+167 GWLEAAGLKSQ
-178 QLLPDVLALPLAAE
+178 QLLPDVLALPQAAD
-192 GWSALQLGE
+192 GWSALQLGK
-201 EWLVRQGPH
+201 EWLLRQGPC
-210 QGIVAEESLL
+210 QGIVADEPLL
-220 AMLLAAQPEPVIL
+220 AMLLAVEAEPVTIH
-233 NSHTP
+233 SHTP
-238 IPAMAAGNW
+238 VPPIPTANW
-247 RGADPELPMLLLAKG
+247 QAADPELPMLLLAKG
-262 ALTSQANLLQGLYR
+262 ALNCQANLLQGPYR

-281 ARYWLQ
+281 SRYWLQ
-287 WRKVAVLAGILLL
+287 WRKVAVVAGLLLL
-300 VTLVQRGV
+300 VALTQRGV
-308 HLHQLAEQDK
+308 HLYQLAEQDK

-344 MTQHLKNL
+344 MAQHLKLL
-352 GQAPQ
+352 GQTPQ
-357 DGVLLLLTELAPV
+357 DGVLLLLTELAPT

-375 GLKPEV
+375 GLKPQV
-381 MRFDAAR
+381 LRFDAAR

-434 KGRSS
+434 KGKSS

>member
-1 MAVPNDREKAGVGF
+1 M
-15 SPHRPSSG
+15 
-23 LQPRAAT
+23 
-30 PPIDDMLAGMAGEL
+30 
-44 FVSESLVIR
+44 SESLVIR
-53 LGTHAQQPVH
+53 LGTNAQQPVE
-63 WLVWSAQEQEIIA
+63 WLVWSAKEEEIIA
-76 SGILASADALGEL
+76 SGTLASAHALGEL
-89 QARAGGRPVV
+89 RERAGGRPVV

-119 RQSAAALP
+119 RQAAAALP

-140 LHLVVLAHQGRD
+140 LHLVVLAHEGHD

-167 GWLQQAGLKTL
+167 GWLEAAGLKSQ
-178 QLLPDVLALPLAAE
+178 QLLPDVLALPQAAD
-192 GWSALQLGE
+192 GWSALQLGK
-201 EWLVRQGPH
+201 EWLLRQGPC
-210 QGIVAEESLL
+210 QGIVADEPLL
-220 AMLLAAQPEPVIL
+220 AMLLAVEAEPVTIH
-233 NSHTP
+233 SHTQVPP
-238 IPAMAAGNW
+238 IPTANW
-247 RGADPELPMLLLAKG
+247 QAADPELPMLLLAKG
-262 ALTSQANLLQGLYR
+262 ALNCQANLLQGPYR

-281 ARYWLQ
+281 SRYWLQ
-287 WRKVAVLAGILLL
+287 WRKVAVVAGLLLL
-300 VTLVQRGV
+300 VALTQRGV
-308 HLHQLAEQDK
+308 HLYQLAEQDK

-344 MTQHLKNL
+344 MAQHLKLL
-352 GQAPQ
+352 GQTPQ
-357 DGVLLLLTELAPV
+357 DGVLLLLTELAPT

-375 GLKPEV
+375 SLKPQV
-381 MRFDAAR
+381 LRFDAAR

-434 KGRSS
+434 KGKSS

>member
-1 MAVPNDREKAGVGF
+1 M
-15 SPHRPSSG
+15 
-23 LQPRAAT
+23 
-30 PPIDDMLAGMAGEL
+30 
-44 FVSESLVIR
+44 SESLVIR
-53 LGTHAQQPVH
+53 LGTNAQQPVE
-63 WLVWSAQEQEIIA
+63 WLVWSAKEEEIIA
-76 SGILASADALGEL
+76 SGTLASAHALGEL
-89 QARAGGRPVV
+89 RERAGGRPVV

-119 RQSAAALP
+119 RQAAAALP

-140 LHLVVLAHQGRD
+140 LHLVVLGHESHD

-167 GWLQQAGLKTL
+167 GWLEAAGLKSQ
-178 QLLPDVLALPLAAE
+178 QLLPDVLALPQAAD
-192 GWSALQLGE
+192 GWSALQLGK
-201 EWLVRQGPH
+201 EWLLRQGPC
-210 QGIVAEESLL
+210 QGIVADEPLL
-220 AMLLAAQPEPVIL
+220 AMLLAVEAEPVTIH
-233 NSHTP
+233 SHTQVPP
-238 IPAMAAGNW
+238 IPTANW
-247 RGADPELPMLLLAKG
+247 QAADPELPMLLLAKG
-262 ALTSQANLLQGLYR
+262 ALNCQANLLQGPYR

-281 ARYWLQ
+281 SRYWLQ
-287 WRKVAVLAGILLL
+287 WRKVAVVAGLLLL
-300 VTLVQRGV
+300 VALTQRGV
-308 HLHQLAEQDK
+308 HLYQLAEQDK

-344 MTQHLKNL
+344 MAQHLKLL
-352 GQAPQ
+352 GQTPQ
-357 DGVLLLLTELAPV
+357 DGVLLLLTELAPT

-375 GLKPEV
+375 GLKPQV
-381 MRFDAAR
+381 LRFDAAR

-434 KGRSS
+434 KGKSS

>member
-1 MAVPNDREKAGVGF
+1 
-15 SPHRPSSG
+15 
-23 LQPRAAT
+23 
-30 PPIDDMLAGMAGEL
+30 MAGEI

-53 LGTHAQQPVH
+53 LGTNAQQPVE
-63 WLVWSAQEQEIIA
+63 WLVWSAKEEEIIA
-76 SGILASADALGEL
+76 SGTLASAHALGEL
-89 QARAGGRPVV
+89 RERAGGRPVV

-119 RQSAAALP
+119 RQAAAALP

-140 LHLVVLAHQGRD
+140 LHLVVLAHEGHD

-158 DKEKMQTWL
+158 DKKKMQTWL
-167 GWLQQAGLKTL
+167 GWLEAAGLKSQ
-178 QLLPDVLALPLAAE
+178 QLLPDVLALPQAAD
-192 GWSALQLGE
+192 GWSALQLGK
-201 EWLVRQGPH
+201 EWLLRQGPC
-210 QGIVAEESLL
+210 QGIVADEPLL
-220 AMLLAAQPEPVIL
+220 AMLLAVEAEPVTIH
-233 NSHTP
+233 SHTP
-238 IPAMAAGNW
+238 VPPIPTANW
-247 RGADPELPMLLLAKG
+247 QAADPELPMLLLAKG
-262 ALTSQANLLQGLYR
+262 ALNCQANLLQGPYR

-281 ARYWLQ
+281 SRYWLQ
-287 WRKVAVLAGILLL
+287 WRKVAVVAGLLLL
-300 VTLVQRGV
+300 VALTQRGV
-308 HLHQLAEQDK
+308 HLYQLAEQDK

-344 MTQHLKNL
+344 MAQHLKLL
-352 GQAPQ
+352 GQTPQ
-357 DGVLLLLTELAPV
+357 DGVLLLLTELAPT

-375 GLKPEV
+375 GLKPQV
-381 MRFDAAR
+381 LRFDAAR

-434 KGRSS
+434 KGKSS